1 MKLPSIIQ
9 LSFKVVF
16 LKQDLELKLKA
27 IKKPTVADPSDS
39 DSDSE
44 QPKSKRTKM

>member
-9 LSFKVVF
+9 LSFKVV

>member
-1 MKLPSIIQ
+1 MKLPSII
-9 LSFKVVF
+9 FKVVF

-27 IKKPTVADPSDS
+27 IKKPTVPDPSDS
-39 DSDSE
+39 DSDSK